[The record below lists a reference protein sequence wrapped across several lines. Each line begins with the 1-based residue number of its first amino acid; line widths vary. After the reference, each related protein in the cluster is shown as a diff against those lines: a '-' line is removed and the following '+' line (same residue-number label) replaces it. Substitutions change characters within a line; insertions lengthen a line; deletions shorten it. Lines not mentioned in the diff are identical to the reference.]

1 MSKLELVSHT
11 LCPYVQRAAI
21 VLVEKNID
29 HTRTNIDLANKP
41 DWFVEMSPLG
51 KVPVLKK
58 EGNILFESQ
67 VIADYLDEVTDGSLY
82 PEDPWQ
88 KAHHKAWIEFGSAT
102 LNAIA
107 AFYNAQNKVTFE
119 EKRQQLRAKFAII
132 EKMIRGPYFAGE
144 AFHLIDGVW
153 ATIFRY
159 LDTFDEIADFDLLTG
174 LPYTGA
180 WRSHLS
186 VRPSVQSVVAKN
198 YADELKQFL
207 VRRQSYL
214 SNLIVA

>member
-29 HTRTNIDLANKP
+29 HTRTYIDLANKP

-58 EGNILFESQ
+58 DGDILFESQ
-67 VIADYLDEVTDGSLY
+67 VIADYLDEITEGSLY
-82 PEDPWQ
+82 PDDPWQ
-88 KAHHKAWIEFGSAT
+88 KAHQKSWIEFGSAT
-102 LNAIA
+102 LNAIG
-107 AFYNAQNKVTFE
+107 AFYSAKNEIAFD
-119 EKRQQLRAKFAII
+119 EKRQELYAKFVMV
-132 EKMIRGPYFAGE
+132 ERMICGPYFAGE
-144 AFHLIDGVW
+144 RFYLIDGVW

-159 LDTFDEIADFDLLTG
+159 LDTFDDIADFKLLTR
-174 LPYTGA
+174 LPRTQS

-186 VRPSVQSVVAKN
+186 IRSSVQAVVAN
-198 YADELKQFL
+198 DYPEALKQFL
-207 VRRQSYL
+207 VRRQSHI
-214 SNLIVA
+214 SSLIEA